1 MTGKCSAKMIGEN
14 DRQNDRRNFVY
25 HFQIL
30 PIIFEKLKRLI
41 LRGNE
46 HNSSGAK

>member
-30 PIIFEKLKRLI
+30 PIIFEKLKGLI
-41 LRGNE
+41 LRAAC
-46 HNSSGAK
+46 SKK